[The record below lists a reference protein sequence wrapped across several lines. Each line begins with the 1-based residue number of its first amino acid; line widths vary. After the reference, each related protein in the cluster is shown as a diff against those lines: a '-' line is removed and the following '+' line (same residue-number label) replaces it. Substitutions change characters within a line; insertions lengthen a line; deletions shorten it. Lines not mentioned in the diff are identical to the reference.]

1 MCKLLVFEQVFEIE
15 KHTTKSVLNWYHSL
29 WQYYII
35 ANFLLRNYS
44 WNWWFIGE
52 ALWILHLSQGNV
64 TVGPSS
70 VGYRLT
76 TEALCFGGQQCTTT
90 DVAIAAGVAPRTICT
105 TEEALASL
113 QPAMVYATMR
123 EIRRKVEAIIDSMKV
138 SWQCSVCFHRNIL
151 FCFVLFCFPA
161 QYLTSY
167 WHDCNEHL
175 YFQKCYTFR
184 SVSNLLY
191 AVYFFLLCL
200 VLPRTHCYYNVFTCL
215 TSTHHH

>member
-1 MCKLLVFEQVFEIE
+1 M
-15 KHTTKSVLNWYHSL
+15 
-29 WQYYII
+29 
-35 ANFLLRNYS
+35 
-44 WNWWFIGE
+44 
-52 ALWILHLSQGNV
+52 

-151 FCFVLFCFPA
+151 TPIFFLFCFVFLHNILRHIGTIA
-161 QYLTSY
+161 MSI
-167 WHDCNEHL
+167 
-175 YFQKCYTFR
+175 YTFR
-184 SVSNLLY
+184 SVILSEVFPTCCTQCTSSFSVWSFQGLT
-191 AVYFFLLCL
+191 VTTMCL
-200 VLPRTHCYYNVFTCL
+200 HASRQHTITKLQN
-215 TSTHHH
+215 

>member
-1 MCKLLVFEQVFEIE
+1 M
-15 KHTTKSVLNWYHSL
+15 
-29 WQYYII
+29 
-35 ANFLLRNYS
+35 
-44 WNWWFIGE
+44 
-52 ALWILHLSQGNV
+52 

-105 TEEALASL
+105 TEEALPSL

-138 SWQCSVCFHRNIL
+138 SWQCSVCFHHNIL